1 MHTHSLVSPIFAA
14 AMLMSAGVT
23 QAAPILDS
31 EFNAGIQKHGVWA
44 VRDRAQ
50 GADNPSVPESVL
62 LQLYRHS
69 TTLDKVAGPVD
80 SAEDSIME
88 SASFRG
94 LAEPTTALAEP
105 PLATTLSEPAPV
117 ALLVAAFGGLFMR
130 RRK

>member
-1 MHTHSLVSPIFAA
+1 MHTHSVVSAIFAA
-14 AMLMSAGVT
+14 AMLTWAGVT

-31 EFNAGIQKHGVWA
+31 ELNAGIQKHGVWA

-69 TTLDKVAGPVD
+69 TTLDKVAGPVQ
-80 SAEDSIME
+80 SGEDSIME

-94 LAEPTTALAEP
+94 LAGPTTALVERAP
-105 PLATTLSEPAPV
+105 ATALSEPAPV
-117 ALLVAAFGGLFMR
+117 A
-130 RRK
+130 